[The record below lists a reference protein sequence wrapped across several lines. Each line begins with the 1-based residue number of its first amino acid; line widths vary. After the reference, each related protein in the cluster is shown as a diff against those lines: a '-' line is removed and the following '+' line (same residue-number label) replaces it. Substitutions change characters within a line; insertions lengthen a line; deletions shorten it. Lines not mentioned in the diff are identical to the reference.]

1 MKIAVIVIAILI
13 IGGAGLGF
21 TALGIKNNIEEMK
34 TQDVLFLVTG
44 GEDGGDGKNM
54 EDVQV
59 AIGIIMEQKAPVV
72 INPADIQGA
81 YASSGPVSLIGEK
94 LQGFPLS
101 GDSFDK
107 ERPFQQKTAASF
119 QRVVTVDASVIGDIV
134 EGVGGVELRF
144 EGGDF
149 KLSKDMTKKEVM
161 TVLTGDGLSGS
172 GTWTI
177 TIVNPFTGKD
187 ETREM
192 DGDELETL
200 AKTFNIGLD
209 TWAIKIA
216 VLGGVGDRV
225 GKMDDAS
232 QKEAIKTL
240 INAYKDGRI
249 KTYPSNS
256 VTRLAKFAPT
266 DTVVDKLIGG

>member
-1 MKIAVIVIAILI
+1 MKIAVVIIAILV
-13 IGGAGLGF
+13 IGGAGLGL
-21 TALGIKNNIEEMK
+21 TALGVKNNIEEMK

-44 GEDGGDGKNM
+44 GKGG
-54 EDVQV
+54 EDVEV
-59 AIGIIMEQKAPVV
+59 AIGIIMEQKTPVV
-72 INPADIQGA
+72 INPGDIPGP
-81 YASSGPVSLIGEK
+81 YASSGPASLIGEK

-107 ERPFQQKTAASF
+107 ERPFQQKTTASF
-119 QRVVTVDASVIGDIV
+119 QRVVTVDSSVIGDIV
-134 EGVGGVELRF
+134 KDTGGVELRF
-144 EGGDF
+144 EGGGF
-149 KLSKDMTKKEVM
+149 KLSKDMTGEEVM
-161 TVLTGDGLSGS
+161 TVLTGTGLSGS

-177 TIVNPFTGKD
+177 TIVNPFTGKE

-216 VLGGVGDRV
+216 VLGGVGDRI
-225 GKMDDAS
+225 GKMDAAS
-232 QKEAIKTL
+232 QKDAIKTL

-249 KTYPSNS
+249 KTYPSNT

-266 DTVVDKLIGG
+266 DTVVDRLIAG